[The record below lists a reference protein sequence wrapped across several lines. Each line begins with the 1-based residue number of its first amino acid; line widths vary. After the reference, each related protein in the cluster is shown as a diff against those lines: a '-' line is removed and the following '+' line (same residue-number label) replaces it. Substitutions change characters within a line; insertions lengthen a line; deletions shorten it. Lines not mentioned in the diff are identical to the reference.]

1 MSSKKTN
8 TPSVKSKNERN
19 RAVPFSARLFAKTDK
34 PRNRPRA
41 DRSLPFA
48 SMYSVSVDLPPVGIG
63 IARGDRFCQRNWSHF
78 ELGWVGSSVV
88 LIVAPLKSRLAL
100 RHVASF
106 DGSKINR
113 GCH

>member
-1 MSSKKTN
+1 MNTNIESVSTDLNQEVPPCQSNSLKFRMSSKKTN

-41 DRSLPFA
+41 DKSLPFS

-63 IARGDRFCQRNWSHF
+63 IARGDRFC
-78 ELGWVGSSVV
+78 
-88 LIVAPLKSRLAL
+88 
-100 RHVASF
+100 
-106 DGSKINR
+106 
-113 GCH
+113 